1 MVSGEGEE
9 PCPRPLGD
17 CAAVQRLF
25 THKGIFNMDF
35 RLRCKKYQR
44 IGKRLIKNDES
55 LSHIRDSDVRIAYLS
70 SDHEMKSGRKL
81 VLGQCEKVPE
91 KYKWAVRYD
100 FTITIFEPNVERL
113 TDKQLEIVI
122 LHELMHVGIEKD
134 GNEEVYYINQHDV
147 EDFRTIID
155 RYGLDWS
162 LDEPT

>member
-1 MVSGEGEE
+1 
-9 PCPRPLGD
+9 
-17 CAAVQRLF
+17 
-25 THKGIFNMDF
+25 MDF